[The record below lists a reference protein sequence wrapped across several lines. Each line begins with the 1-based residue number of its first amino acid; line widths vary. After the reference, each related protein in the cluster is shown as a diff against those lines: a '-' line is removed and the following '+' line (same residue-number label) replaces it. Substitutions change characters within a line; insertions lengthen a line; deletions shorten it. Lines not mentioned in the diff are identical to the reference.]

1 MSKKSQADR
10 LKAMVSKAQNVARP
24 SDVNTASRE
33 NVKMQNRETV
43 ARKLVNIG
51 TSVPQDV
58 ALWWTAQGK
67 LKRRLVADV
76 IREALI
82 AEYGLPDG
90 YTEAD
95 VYPERKRD

>member
-24 SDVNTASRE
+24 SAVNTNSRE
-33 NVKMQNRETV
+33 NVKTGNGDATKEVRI
-43 ARKLVNIG
+43 NIG
-51 TSVPQDV
+51 TNVPKDV

-90 YTEAD
+90 FTEAD
-95 VYPERKRD
+95 VYPERKRV